1 MPGVL
6 PDMLP
11 WIKSNFAEWPDSRA
25 EMLAEGMKVAKPLEP
40 LRYHAQ
46 WQKMAQE
53 VIDPGWAD
61 ILAQKRSMVD
71 FLRAAKPMLQNIVDD
86 HARARGK

>member
-1 MPGVL
+1 
-6 PDMLP
+6 
-11 WIKSNFAEWPDSRA
+11 
-25 EMLAEGMKVAKPLEP
+25 
-40 LRYHAQ
+40 
-46 WQKMAQE
+46 MAQE

-61 ILAQKRSMVD
+61 ILAQRRSMVD

>member
-1 MPGVL
+1 
-6 PDMLP
+6 
-11 WIKSNFAEWPDSRA
+11 
-25 EMLAEGMKVAKPLEP
+25 MKVAKPLEP

-61 ILAQKRSMVD
+61 ILAQRQHGG
-71 FLRAAKPMLQNIVDD
+71 LPAAAKPMLQNIVDD

>member
-1 MPGVL
+1 
-6 PDMLP
+6 
-11 WIKSNFAEWPDSRA
+11 
-25 EMLAEGMKVAKPLEP
+25 
-40 LRYHAQ
+40 
-46 WQKMAQE
+46 MAQE

-61 ILAQKRSMVD
+61 ILAQRSMVD